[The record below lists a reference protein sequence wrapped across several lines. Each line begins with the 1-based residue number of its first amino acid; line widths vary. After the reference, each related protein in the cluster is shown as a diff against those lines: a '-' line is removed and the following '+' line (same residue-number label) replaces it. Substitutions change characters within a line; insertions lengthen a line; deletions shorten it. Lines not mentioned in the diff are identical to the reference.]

1 LPALSLP
8 YILDSREFSDKKKL
22 NKSPSK
28 YRKIFGHSVATSNQA
43 SNNLSIE
50 MSAIKLKRKE
60 GKAKQNAKLDKIY
73 QNEPRLK
80 INQGSVTK
88 FLRSGVSIEVIN
100 QQSSPR
106 LSPTLSDGSVS
117 ALKKSDRIAAPYP

>member
-1 LPALSLP
+1 
-8 YILDSREFSDKKKL
+8 
-22 NKSPSK
+22 
-28 YRKIFGHSVATSNQA
+28 
-43 SNNLSIE
+43 